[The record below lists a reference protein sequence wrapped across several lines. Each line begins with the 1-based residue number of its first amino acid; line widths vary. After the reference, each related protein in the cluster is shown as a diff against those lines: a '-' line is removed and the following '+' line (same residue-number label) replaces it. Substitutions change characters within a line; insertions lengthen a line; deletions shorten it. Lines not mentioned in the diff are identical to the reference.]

1 MITII
6 EMGIFNPILIAL
18 CGVLMVVL
26 RAGASRVFF
35 DVVGTFQSQE
45 MLKDTAATMT
55 TFQAMIIDGL
65 SGIEEA
71 GAMVTEQMDKI
82 VDATVPLS
90 YEIEKAEIQFEKFID
105 TALPQ
110 AEELTEAVQ
119 AVGMQFGFSASAS
132 LDAGA
137 RMAQLSA
144 VMGQD
149 VIPEATQAALAFGL
163 MGDMLPE
170 DAMIKLINLQQQT
183 QFLFR
188 NVNKETYDNLDAN
201 TKRALVLR
209 EMSTTLNQL
218 NSVEDHSAATL
229 SKITG
234 VMNEFASQAHLT
246 GEEIGFMAAMSATLI
261 ESGEEQ
267 GKAGRALRM
276 IYARLGADTG
286 GAASAI
292 EALGVSTTNADGSLR
307 KMSEIL
313 ADLMPLWDRM
323 NSGQKQHTAQ
333 MIAGNRHYVRFIK
346 LAEGYDRVLSL
357 NQEAL
362 QETAPVMDEFGNA
375 MGFLEELTQSNAI
388 MMDIYRERIEKL
400 NAEIGDHFIPGQV
413 EALRYTMMWKQGIV
427 SILDEFNFLGDS
439 MSKVLAI
446 QEVIS
451 STIAPFFSGYINI
464 KAMNVA
470 LMTQLMIMR
479 ALTGSNLAKSVAE
492 RRAASAA
499 EMGASKETTAKKEVL
514 NLDMT
519 QSLFRK
525 KAVAEATTA
534 EQRYQAELDDTIQ
547 HKLHLK
553 MLDKDAVANNKTRY
567 LSLLPEG
574 VVRDRLLMLQKK
586 SFIADKERV
595 IAGAAGSK
603 ALTNATRQESAAKTR
618 LNAAIDI
625 HNTQMDEDIL
635 LIQMRKQHSKQLV
648 ISYDQETDRLVM
660 HIQALKLDGEVIE
673 QNTNLKKN
681 NALASMRMSMAMMQ
695 VGAVMMMAEMAV
707 MAFGD
712 KLPGIES
719 EAEAMRLSM
728 IMMGLSMAFMGAEAM
743 FSTGMIMN
751 QAMMADANKKIT
763 DKNIVSTTLW
773 GSAMRGTGNAA
784 LFLVGALR
792 KLFVASLVGAVF
804 VGISMAIERMLPS
817 MSSMDEQLEDMTA
830 NAMAMSDELE
840 KAMVAA
846 TAEQDAMF
854 LDLGLDEATEQ
865 IREFAGAREELF
877 FGFKAGQVTGDL
889 VKQVQQTGVEN
900 FIANTEVIQTNNF
913 NGMTTQEAAE
923 EILNAI
929 EMGASSRGIV
939 LR

>member
-1 MITII
+1 MIPII

-55 TFQAMIIDGL
+55 TFQAMVIDGL

-82 VDATVPLS
+82 IDATVPLS

-110 AEELTEAVQ
+110 AQELTEAVQ

-201 TKRALVLR
+201 TKRALVLK

-362 QETAPVMDEFGNA
+362 QETAPVMDEFGEA
-375 MGFLEELTQSNAI
+375 MGFLEELTASNAI

-413 EALRYTMMWKQGIV
+413 EALRVTMMWKQGMV
-427 SILDEFNFLGDS
+427 SILEQWDALGGA

-446 QEVIS
+446 QEIIS

-470 LMTQLMIMR
+470 LMTQLMLMR
-479 ALTGSNLAKSVAE
+479 ALGGTALAKTVAE

-499 EMGASKETTAKKEVL
+499 EMGAKKEMAAKDQLL
-514 NLDMT
+514 NLDIHATQMRAMNALRDMENEKKKQLLYEKSIQQRMEMT
-519 QSLFRK
+519 FHDDDEVIRNARK
-525 KAVAEATTA
+525 HADLLE
-534 EQRYQAELDDTIQ
+534 EGNLR
-547 HKLHLK
+547 
-553 MLDKDAVANNKTRY
+553 TR
-567 LSLLPEG
+567 LITL
-574 VVRDRLLMLQKK
+574 
-586 SFIADKERV
+586 ADKQAILERE
-595 IAGAAGSK
+595 ITMAALTGSK
-603 ALTNATRQESAAKTR
+603 VSVSAKGQVTRAENQVRLA
-618 LNAAIDI
+618 LNA
-625 HNTQMDEDIL
+625 HNMEMDEQNIKAKRAL
-635 LIQMRKQHSKQLV
+635 QNSKRLV
-648 ISYDQETDRLVM
+648 ISYDAEID
-660 HIQALKLDGEVIE
+660 KLIIHGHFLDIDTKKTNV
-673 QNTNLKKN
+673 NTIAKQS
-681 NALASMRMSMAMMQ
+681 NAIASTRMSLSMMK
-695 VGAVMMMAEMAV
+695 VGATLMFAEMAI
-707 MAFGD
+707 MAFG
-712 KLPGIES
+712 KHIPGIRG
-719 EAEAMRLSM
+719 EAEAMRFSM
-728 IMMGLSMAFMGAEAM
+728 ILMGLSMGFMAIEAVV
-743 FSTGMIMN
+743 STAAIMN
-751 QAMMADANKKIT
+751 QAIASSVNHEVQK
-763 DKNIVSTTLW
+763 KNIVSTGLW
-773 GSAMRGTGNAA
+773 ARANIA
-784 LFLVGALR
+784 LANSLTFVKGALR
-792 KLFVASLVGAVF
+792 GLMITGGITLGFVALAY
-804 VGISMAIERMLPS
+804 IIESMLPKMESFDDQLGS
-817 MSSMDEQLEDMTA
+817 MTDNAKSMTEELDALMAGMEGDMAQLEI
-830 NAMAMSDELE
+830 
-840 KAMVAA
+840 
-846 TAEQDAMF
+846 
-854 LDLGLDEATEQ
+854 DLGLDDAADQ

>member
-1 MITII
+1 
-6 EMGIFNPILIAL
+6 MGAL
-18 CGVLMVVL
+18 GPLMLAFCGVLMVVL

-55 TFQAMIIDGL
+55 TFQAMVIDGL

-71 GAMVTEQMDKI
+71 GAMLTEQMDKI

-105 TALPQ
+105 TALPG

-144 VMGQD
+144 VLGQD

-201 TKRALVLR
+201 TKRAIVLK

-286 GAASAI
+286 GAASSL

-313 ADLMPLWDRM
+313 EDLMPRWRGM

-375 MGFLEELTQSNAI
+375 LGFLDKLTQSNAI

-427 SILDEFNFLGDS
+427 SLLDEFDFLGDS

-479 ALTGSNLAKSVAE
+479 ALTGSSLAKTVAE
-492 RRAASAA
+492 RRAASSA
-499 EMGASKETTAKKEVL
+499 EMNAGKEITAKREVL
-514 NLDMT
+514 NLDMA
-519 QSLFRK
+519 QSVFRK
-525 KAVAEATTA
+525 KALTEATAA
-534 EQRYQAELDDTIQ
+534 EQRYQAELDESVQ
-547 HKLHLK
+547 QRLHLK

-567 LSLLPEG
+567 LSLIPEG
-574 VVRDRLLMLQKK
+574 VVRDRLLMLQEK

-595 IAGAAGSK
+595 IAGTAGSK

-625 HNTQMDEDIL
+625 HNLQMDEDIL

-660 HIQALKLDGEVIE
+660 HIQALKVDNGVIE
-673 QNTNLKKN
+673 QNTNKKKN

-695 VGAVMMMAEMAV
+695 VGAVMMVAEMAV

-712 KLPGIES
+712 KLPGIEDD
-719 EAEAMRLSM
+719 AEAMRLSM

-751 QAMMADANKKIT
+751 QAFAADTLDKTNK
-763 DKNIVSTTLW
+763 KNIVSTTVL
-773 GSAMRGTGNAA
+773 GKAMRGTGNAA
-784 LFLVGALR
+784 LFLGSAFR
-792 KLFVASLVGAVF
+792 KLVMASLVGIAF
-804 VGISMAIERMLPS
+804 VGISLAIERMLPK
-817 MSSMDEQLEDMTA
+817 MDTMDEKLEDMTA
-830 NAMAMSDELE
+830 NAMAMSEELE
-840 KAMVAA
+840 AAMAA
-846 TAEQDAMF
+846 VTEDQEAMF
-854 LDLGLDEATEQ
+854 IDLGLDDAADQ